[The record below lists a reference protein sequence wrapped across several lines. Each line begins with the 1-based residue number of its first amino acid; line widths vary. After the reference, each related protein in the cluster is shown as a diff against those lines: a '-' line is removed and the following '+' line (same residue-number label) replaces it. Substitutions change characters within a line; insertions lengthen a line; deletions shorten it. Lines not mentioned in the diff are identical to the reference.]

1 MERRVEA
8 EVTVSEQ
15 LYRSMVYF
23 QMFRRKRASRPL
35 MITAYLI
42 SLGVVAA
49 RFAGYYDVGAY
60 SFGVF
65 TFYACLVY
73 LFFPLL
79 LWLFT
84 EYQVRRIARS
94 GRTVIGQRHRMVID
108 EEGVGSFTQAGSAL
122 FRWEQLAEAHELKDA
137 FLFYVSGDQALALA
151 KEEISP
157 EQSERI
163 RELAREKMGDRYRID
178 YRTSK

>member
-23 QMFRRKRASRPL
+23 QMFRRKKASRPL

-65 TFYACLVY
+65 TFC
-73 LFFPLL
+73 F
-79 LWLFT
+79 
-84 EYQVRRIARS
+84 VRCCS
-94 GRTVIGQRHRMVID
+94 GCSPNIRCG
-108 EEGVGSFTQAGSAL
+108 GSPVRAG
-122 FRWEQLAEAHELKDA
+122 R
-137 FLFYVSGDQALALA
+137 
-151 KEEISP
+151 
-157 EQSERI
+157 
-163 RELAREKMGDRYRID
+163 
-178 YRTSK
+178 